1 MAEAGEED
9 ADWQFSKGRF
19 NSIIGLITRDLHY
32 LFLLIKKEF
41 NSYIWLIVWNLSN
54 QNIINKN

>member
-19 NSIIGLITRDLHY
+19 NSIICLITRGLHY
-32 LFLLIKKEF
+32 LLLLIKKEF
-41 NSYIWLIVWNLSN
+41 NACLKLKVRESTN
-54 QNIINKN
+54 